1 MKNSHKFRKRSF
13 SSQIRM
19 YYICL
24 FLIIFLLCTGLYLFV
39 TNSMS
44 VATDDTS
51 LNYSLQMVED
61 NMESLLEHIND
72 SSKTVAYNTRI
83 QEILAMGGSM
93 GYEER
98 VSLQNELEQIMA
110 CNEGIS
116 SIYLFDTKGE
126 SYTVGNIYE
135 VEEIRSYLLRLAPYR
150 FSLNASTSGSTGTQI
165 FTYESTLD
173 EGRLIIS
180 FVRQILDLNT
190 MDNRG
195 LLAINISSDKIAGTF
210 AKVLEQN
217 EIEIAIL
224 DKNKKRIAGS
234 FDGEWLRQLVEDQVV
249 SADEHAYRVD
259 PRSNKNYRVGMLE
272 DKDREWIVAAAVQK
286 GQALHSMRG
295 YVSLGIFF
303 LLLGMFLC
311 AFGATVI
318 TRRLE
323 RPLNNILA
331 SMSDVKKNNFEHVEL
346 VETNE
351 EMDELQV
358 QYNRMLDETKELLNQ
373 KVEEQRS
380 RRKYELSLLQEQ
392 IKPHFLYNTFDSV
405 CALAK
410 MGRTQDVYTMMQA
423 LGQYY
428 RNSLH
433 KGQQMIAVRDELNI
447 VENYLIIQSFRYDD
461 VFEVDYDID
470 DNILQEKTVKLI
482 LQPLV
487 ENAIYHGFRD
497 QSLQGTITIRAKD
510 DGDYVRF
517 QVEDDGAG
525 IPKEKLDQILHSPG
539 DNQGRRFGL
548 YGTIQRIQLFYEEKD
563 LVQIESDSRQGTVI
577 RVRIPKKGGEEPC

>member
-1 MKNSHKFRKRSF
+1 MKKIRRFRKRSF
-13 SSQIRM
+13 SSQIRI

-24 FLIIFLLCTGLYLFV
+24 FLIIFLLCTGIYLFV
-39 TNSMS
+39 TGSMS
-44 VATDDTS
+44 VSSDDTS

-61 NMESLLEHIND
+61 NMESLLENIND

-83 QEILAMGGSM
+83 QDILAMGASM

-98 VSLQNELEQIMA
+98 ASLQNELEQIMA

-126 SYTVGNIYE
+126 SYSVGNIYE
-135 VEEIRSYLLRLAPYR
+135 VEEIRSYLLRNAPYR
-150 FSLNASTSGSTGTQI
+150 FSLNASTSGNTGTQI
-165 FTYESTLD
+165 FTYESIMD

-195 LLAINISSDKIAGTF
+195 LLAINISPDKIAGTF
-210 AKVLEQN
+210 SNVLEQN
-217 EIEIAIL
+217 EMEIAIL
-224 DKNKKRIAGS
+224 DKKKQLIAGS
-234 FDGEWLRQLVEDQVV
+234 SGGEWLRQLAEEGTI
-249 SADEHAYRVD
+249 SSDENSYIANST
-259 PRSNKNYRVGMLE
+259 SNKSYRVGMLE
-272 DKDREWIVAAAVQK
+272 DKDQEWIVAAAIKK

-295 YVSLGIFF
+295 YMNLSVLF

-311 AFGATVI
+311 VFGATVI

-331 SMSDVKKNNFEHVEL
+331 SMSDVKKNNFEHIEL

-358 QYNRMLDETKELLNQ
+358 QYNHMLDETKELLNQ

-405 CALAK
+405 CSLAK
-410 MGRTQDVYTMMQA
+410 MGRTKDVYTMMQA

-433 KGQQMIAVRDELNI
+433 KGQQIIEVRDELNI

-461 VFEVDYDID
+461 VFDVDYDID

-525 IPKEKLDQILHSPG
+525 IPREKLDQILRSPA
-539 DNQGRRFGL
+539 DNQGKRFGL

-563 LVQIESDSRQGTVI
+563 LVQIESDSRWGTVI
-577 RVRIPKKGGEEPC
+577 RVRIPKKGVKE

>member
-1 MKNSHKFRKRSF
+1 
-13 SSQIRM
+13 
-19 YYICL
+19 
-24 FLIIFLLCTGLYLFV
+24 
-39 TNSMS
+39 MS
-44 VATDDTS
+44 VSSDDTS

-61 NMESLLEHIND
+61 NMESLLENIND

-83 QEILAMGGSM
+83 QEILAMGASM

-98 VSLQNELEQIMA
+98 ASLQNELEQIMA

-135 VEEIRSYLLRLAPYR
+135 VEEIRSYLLRYAPYR
-150 FSLNASTSGSTGTQI
+150 FSLNASTSGNTGTQI
-165 FTYESTLD
+165 FTYESTMD

-210 AKVLEQN
+210 ANVLEQN
-217 EIEIAIL
+217 DMEIAIL
-224 DKNKKRIAGS
+224 DKEKQLIAGS
-234 FDGEWLRQLVEDQVV
+234 SGGEWLRQLAEEGAI
-249 SADEHAYRVD
+249 SSDENSYIANST
-259 PRSNKNYRVGMLE
+259 SNKSYRVGMLA
-272 DKDREWIVAAAVQK
+272 DKDQEWIVAAAIKK

-295 YVSLGIFF
+295 YVNLSVLF

-311 AFGATVI
+311 VFGATVI

-331 SMSDVKKNNFEHVEL
+331 SMSDVKKNNFEHIEL

-358 QYNRMLDETKELLNQ
+358 QYNHMLDETKELLNQ

-405 CALAK
+405 CSLAK
-410 MGRTQDVYTMMQA
+410 MGRTKDVYTMMQA

-433 KGQQMIAVRDELNI
+433 KGQQIIEVRDELNI

-461 VFEVDYDID
+461 VFDVDYDID

-525 IPKEKLDQILHSPG
+525 IPREKLDQILHSSE
-539 DNQGRRFGL
+539 DNQGKRFGL

-563 LVQIESDSRQGTVI
+563 LVQIESDSRWGTVI
-577 RVRIPKKGGEEPC
+577 RVRIPKKGVKE